1 MWTVRTSN
9 WPRFPSFTQV
19 QHESWLRNA
28 VSPLPPIK
36 HFRHESKTFS
46 PRSQFIM
53 PLTQIAVN
61 VTNLYNL
68 PPKITLINKIIFLR
82 KKFVHCVRDFNII
95 NININ
100 MKLIVELTKR
110 KFRSKVNFHGN
121 GNVAR
126 VFILFNMADGYLL
139 CLLTRDFW
147 FIARSRGIRVQ
158 TSPGRD
164 PFESNFLKIR
174 HAFTRGELNVWTLSK
189 KGDVLNKQVSI
200 ILWEIFLRAQD
211 FEYNLKSFNNFGEEK

>member
-1 MWTVRTSN
+1 MRTSN

-19 QHESWLRNA
+19 QHQSWLRNA

-82 KKFVHCVRDFNII
+82 KKFVHCVRDFNIDI
-95 NININ
+95 NINI
-100 MKLIVELTKR
+100 KLIVELTKW

-126 VFILFNMADGYLL
+126 VFIPTFQHGGRVFTLSPDAWFLIHSSIS
-139 CLLTRDFW
+139 RD
-147 FIARSRGIRVQ
+147 S
-158 TSPGRD
+158 S
-164 PFESNFLKIR
+164 SNFAREGEIPSKAIFLKS
-174 HAFTRGELNVWTLSK
+174 VTLSH
-189 KGDVLNKQVSI
+189 GAS
-200 ILWEIFLRAQD
+200 WT
-211 FEYNLKSFNNFGEEK
+211 FERGRKRGMYIE